1 MFEES
6 LFLKPVHRNQAIP
19 ILRVRPVLNELAEP
33 PFSTNTL
40 EEPAKFPEHD
50 NSNIAG
56 DHSEMDRRV
65 ALV

>member
-1 MFEES
+1 M
-6 LFLKPVHRNQAIP
+6 LRIRRVLK
-19 ILRVRPVLNELAEP
+19 ELAEP

-40 EEPAKFPEHD
+40 EEPAKFPEHV

-56 DHSEMDRRV
+56 DHSKTDRRV